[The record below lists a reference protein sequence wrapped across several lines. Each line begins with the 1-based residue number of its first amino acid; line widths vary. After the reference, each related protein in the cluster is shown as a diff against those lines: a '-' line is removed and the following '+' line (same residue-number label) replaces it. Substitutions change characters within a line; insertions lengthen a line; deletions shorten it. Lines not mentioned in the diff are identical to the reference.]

1 MKQHRYEILNTWTG
15 NIGMGT
21 HDYKSY
27 ERAYT
32 ISVEGKPD
40 LPGSADPTFRGDWQ
54 RYNPEELF
62 LASISGCHM
71 LWYLHLCAVEGVNV
85 VAYTDA
91 ATGTMEEKKDGSG
104 RFTEVILKPKVTVAR
119 AEMIPTAEA
128 LHSKA
133 NEMCFIANYCNFP
146 ILHQA
151 ETQIFLP

>member
-40 LPGSADPTFRGDWQ
+40 LPGSADPTFRGDRQ

-133 NEMCFIANYCNFP
+133 NEMCFIANSCNFP

>member
-40 LPGSADPTFRGDWQ
+40 LPGSVDPTFRGDRQ

-85 VAYTDA
+85 VVYTDA

-133 NEMCFIANYCNFP
+133 NEMCFIANSCNFP